1 MTPKPIWDRLNV
13 ELLVTQFVA
22 WLPSLLA
29 AFLIVLFFWLV
40 FRATRSPLRHILTRA
55 GFESALVRMLT
66 NVYRFA
72 LIAFGVIMAASQL
85 GINVGAALAGLGV
98 LGLTI
103 GFAAK
108 DSLSNIMAGFLIF
121 WDKPFHVEQWV
132 TLGDHYGKVAE
143 ITMRTTR
150 LQTRDN
156 KWVIIPNATVI
167 DQILINHSTNGET
180 RLQVPVGIGYEQE
193 IPKARAVILD
203 ALRHVKY
210 VLESPAPA
218 VVVNDL
224 GSSSVDLLVLAWV
237 ADAQDEKPA
246 FFAVM
251 EALKLALDGAGIE
264 LPFPQLDLTVKSV
277 REGVWKAASGHLL
290 HAGDGQARSR
300 ARYRRT
306 VARLS
311 RTAWA

>member
-13 ELLVTQFVA
+13 ELLITQFVA

-29 AFLIVLFFWLV
+29 AILIVVFFWLV
-40 FRATRSPLRHILTRA
+40 FRATRSPLRHLLVRT
-55 GFESALVRMLT
+55 GFESALIGMLI

-72 LIAFGVIMAASQL
+72 IMAFGLIMAASQL

-121 WDKPFHVEQWV
+121 WDKPFHVGQWV
-132 TLGDHYGKVAE
+132 TLGEHYGKISE

-150 LQTRDN
+150 VQTRDN

-167 DQILINHSTNGET
+167 DQILVNHSTNGET
-180 RLQVPVGIGYEQE
+180 RLQIPVGIGYADE

-203 ALRHVKY
+203 ALQHVKY
-210 VLESPAPA
+210 VLQSPPPA
-218 VVVNDL
+218 VVVHDL
-224 GSSSVDLLVLAWV
+224 GASTVDLLVFAWI

-246 FFAVM
+246 FFATL
-251 EALKLALDGAGIE
+251 EAVKLALDSAGIE
-264 LPFPQLDLTVKSV
+264 MPCPQLDLTVKSV
-277 REGVWKAASGHLL
+277 RESVWDSVSSRLL
-290 HAGDGQARSR
+290 HAGSQ
-300 ARYRRT
+300 
-306 VARLS
+306 
-311 RTAWA
+311 